1 MLTYAHVCSRMLTYV
16 AGYGLAVS
24 QGQYPLKDV
33 IEKLKSQG
41 KSVTLAIHPV
51 IHPHACSR
59 IVTYTDVC

>member
-1 MLTYAHVCSRMLTYV
+1 MLTYV

-59 IVTYTDVC
+59 ILTYADLC